1 MTKIIHMPSFS
12 SQPYMTTACGVEAY
26 VWRQPDDPPGTCS
39 ADPQGG
45 EVGSI
50 LFVVGEEYK
59 LVDCPACRPAAIL
72 AQERH
77 QKFLREVEE
86 AGGLEE
92 FQRKS
97 REWVLS
103 IAAARRQRPQF
114 EFPEITTE
122 SDFERDVLPEMR
134 KVARVIALEEF
145 VIFSNPKNQRLDLN
159 YTLEGKY
166 PEVAANC
173 AVSECRRAIY
183 PEVWEEWG
191 EKIELVA
198 REVAEQTAKRALKIA
213 GISERSHE

>member
-1 MTKIIHMPSFS
+1 
-12 SQPYMTTACGVEAY
+12 MTTACGVEAY

-39 ADPQGG
+39 ADLGG
-45 EVGSI
+45 SSI

-59 LVDCPACRPAAIL
+59 LVDCPACLPAAIL

-103 IAAARRQRPQF
+103 IAAARRQRPHF

-134 KVARVIALEEF
+134 RVARVVALEEF
-145 VIFSNPKNQRLDLN
+145 VIFSNPKNQRPGLG
-159 YTLEGKY
+159 YTLEGRY
-166 PEVAANC
+166 SEVAANC